1 METLTADDIIIKVIK
16 HQDTNLLVTMMTS
29 SEMLAISLIVR

>member
-1 METLTADDIIIKVIK
+1 MKTKLIKEYRT
-16 HQDTNLLVTMMTS
+16 DLLVTMMTS